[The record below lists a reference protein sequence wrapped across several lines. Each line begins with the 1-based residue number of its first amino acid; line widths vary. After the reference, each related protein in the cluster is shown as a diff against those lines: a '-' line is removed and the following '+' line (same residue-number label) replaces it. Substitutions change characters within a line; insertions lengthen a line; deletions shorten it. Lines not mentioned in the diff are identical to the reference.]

1 MAAGAGSGEELAGV
15 PAGSSDSS
23 SDSDYDEQLAQKMK
37 QRGSFTGQV
46 IITATCGYDVMCNA
60 HTLQH
65 SLDQVQVGLGQHR
78 LAALGSNADV

>member
-1 MAAGAGSGEELAGV
+1 M

-65 SLDQVQVGLGQHR
+65 RTGLDQVQVGLGQHR

>member
-1 MAAGAGSGEELAGV
+1 MGTAGLHFGHVAAAAGSAEELAGV

-46 IITATCGYDVMCNA
+46 LFTMFLMPHRSCVVCIPF
-60 HTLQH
+60 QH
-65 SLDQVQVGLGQHR
+65 SLDR
-78 LAALGSNADV
+78 LK